1 MAEQKL
7 AERPV
12 ANEPTREN
20 PSGPIGTEVIYEND
34 QVRVWDMVVAPR
46 GKKAW
51 HHHTLDYVIINVTG
65 GKIELE
71 NVDGHSFIA
80 DDKVGGV
87 IWNDAGQKHE
97 LRNLSGK
104 PYRNILVELKN
115 GKSRPE

>member
-1 MAEQKL
+1 MAQQKL
-7 AERPV
+7 AERRV
-12 ANEPTREN
+12 TNEPTREN

-51 HHHTLDYVIINVTG
+51 HHHTMDYVIINVTG

-71 NVDGHSFIA
+71 NVEGKIIHA

-87 IWNDAGQKHE
+87 IWRDAGEKHE
-97 LRNLSGK
+97 LRNLEDK

-115 GKSRPE
+115 GKTS